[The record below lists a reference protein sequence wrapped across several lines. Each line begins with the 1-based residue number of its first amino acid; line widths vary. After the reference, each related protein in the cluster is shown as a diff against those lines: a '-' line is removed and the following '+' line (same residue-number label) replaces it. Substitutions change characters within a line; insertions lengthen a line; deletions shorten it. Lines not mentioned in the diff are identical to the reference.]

1 MNQLARNRILSSSL
15 VSVVS
20 FILLYAGVRFLLD
33 DQISFNNI
41 LAYAGFSLLIG
52 VIASMLYLFRPKIS
66 LSIFLAGLLA
76 GFVSMYRAFLAD
88 QSGWGDLAGLI
99 SLFFFV
105 LLGLITGLI
114 VQLAYYLYK
123 KFAQE
128 RIL

>member
-1 MNQLARNRILSSSL
+1 MNQLTRSRILSSSL

-33 DQISFNNI
+33 HQISFNNI
-41 LAYAGFSLLIG
+41 LAYAGFSLLTG
-52 VIASMLYLFRPKIS
+52 VTASMLYLFRPKIS
-66 LSIFLAGLLA
+66 LSIYLAGLLA
-76 GFVSMYRAFLAD
+76 GFVSMYRSFLAD

-105 LLGLITGLI
+105 VLGLITGLI

-123 KFAQE
+123 KFAQ
-128 RIL
+128 